1 MATFDLSKFDT
12 ATLADNGAAVN
23 LLSPLGD
30 VLEGTDG
37 KPIQFFIL
45 GQDSKK
51 FKADVADARKQ
62 AQSNVKKRVKSVDE
76 EEAEAIERIAGYT
89 VGWTENFKLD
99 GKDFPFSTENAIKLY
114 SDMRFQWIYE
124 QINRAIMNRA
134 NFLQA

>member
-1 MATFDLSKFDT
+1 MSFDLSKFDT
-12 ATLADNGAAVN
+12 ATLADKGAAIN
-23 LLSPLGD
+23 LVSPLGD
-30 VLEGTDG
+30 VLEGTDN

-51 FKADVADARKQ
+51 FKADIAEARKQ
-62 AQSNVKKRVKSVDE
+62 AQSNVKKRVKSVEE

-89 VGWTENFKLD
+89 VGWTDNFKLD
-99 GKDFPFSTENAIKLY
+99 GKDFPFTKDNAIKLY

-134 NFLQA
+134 TFLAQ